1 LLFQGVQQLLAGP
14 LAAPAGL
21 LADPAVLV
29 VRMPLALITAALAD
43 GHTCLQQRPGG
54 ARVVFRQAAD
64 NPAGGGADIG
74 AVQAQPDAPDHLGQL
89 LLAQVSVGVGGA
101 GLGTV
106 ADRVNGGG
114 QHADVDIDG
123 TRWLSSIWRA

>member
-1 LLFQGVQQLLAGP
+1 
-14 LAAPAGL
+14 
-21 LADPAVLV
+21 
-29 VRMPLALITAALAD
+29 
-43 GHTCLQQRPGG
+43 
-54 ARVVFRQAAD
+54 
-64 NPAGGGADIG
+64 
-74 AVQAQPDAPDHLGQL
+74 
-89 LLAQVSVGVGGA
+89 VGVGGA